1 MGITKP
7 LGYEH
12 PNKRKRRI
20 SEEDAEGPTHVEAQQ
35 LPKKKERGAE
45 KRRVEPSAATS
56 IAETRKCAVVRLLVY
71 PPAKGQVA
79 VYDEMIE
86 AGIAPRTAILGLL
99 KRGFGDFQAAVMQGS
114 IKPLQFDVPSDE
126 AAIETTRQVSPE
138 FVANVKS
145 IFDPFGILSDRAL
158 GRTMG
163 ETIIA
168 AADRTIERD

>member
-7 LGYEH
+7 RGYEH

-20 SEEDAEGPTHVEAQQ
+20 SEEETEGPAHVEAQRI
-35 LPKKKERGAE
+35 PEKKKGVGKWHVKPPA
-45 KRRVEPSAATS
+45 VTS
-56 IAETRKCAVVRLLVY
+56 GAETRKCVVVRLLVY

-99 KRGFGDFQAAVMQGS
+99 KRGFGDFHAAVLKRS
-114 IKPLQFDVPSDE
+114 IKPLQFDILSDE
-126 AAIETTRQVSPE
+126 APIETTRRVSPE
-138 FVANVKS
+138 FITTAKC

-168 AADRTIERD
+168 AADGDVRRD

>member
-12 PNKRKRRI
+12 PNKRKRRK
-20 SEEDAEGPTHVEAQQ
+20 SEEQTEVPAHVEAKRI
-35 LPKKKERGAE
+35 PEKKKGVG
-45 KRRVEPSAATS
+45 KRRVGPPAAPS
-56 IAETRKCAVVRLLVY
+56 IAEIRKSAVVRLVVY
-71 PPAKGQVA
+71 PPAKGQIA

-86 AGIAPRTAILGLL
+86 AGIAPRSAILGLL
-99 KRGFGDFQAAVMQGS
+99 KRGFDDFHTAVMKGS
-114 IKPLQFDVPSDE
+114 IKPSRFDVLSDG
-126 AAIETTRQVSPE
+126 ALIETTRQVSPE
-138 FVANVKS
+138 FVTTAKS